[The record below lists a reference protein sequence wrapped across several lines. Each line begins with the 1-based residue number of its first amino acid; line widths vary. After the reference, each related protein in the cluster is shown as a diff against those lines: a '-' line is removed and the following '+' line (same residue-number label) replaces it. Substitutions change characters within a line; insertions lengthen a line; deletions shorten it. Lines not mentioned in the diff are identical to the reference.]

1 MNNNFDVVIVGGGH
15 AGSHLANI
23 LSRNKYPGSVAVI
36 NDENALPYHRPPL
49 SKECITDAEVR
60 PRPLFSGG
68 TLSGENIKYLQN
80 HHVTGGDL
88 VERKLNLADGNTVTY
103 KKLVIATGSQPRAL
117 TIPGSELAGIMSL
130 KTLVD
135 VENIRQKLAQS
146 TNIVLVGG
154 GFISLEL
161 ACSLA
166 GSHRNIT
173 VLERNERLLQ
183 RAVSPGTSEF
193 LRAKAEA
200 LGVEV
205 CFGANVVKLTGEN
218 GHVNTVI
225 TCSGR
230 EIPAD
235 LVVVAIGSVPE
246 VTLGSSLGLEC
257 RDGILVDQ
265 NLRAS
270 ADVYSMG
277 DCVRFPE
284 INKNCA
290 MRLESVQNAT
300 DQATYIA
307 AQLMG
312 EEQDAYQ
319 ALAWFWSIQGPS
331 RLQIAGLWEPG
342 MSSVS
347 SYSDCGTTLSVYHYA
362 GDKLCAVET
371 VNRPGEHLLAR
382 KILNTAFSPTRDA
395 VTAGLEMIKA
405 QFDDF
410 SK

>member
-88 VERKLNLADGNTVTY
+88 VERKLNLADGHTVTY

-117 TIPGSELAGIMSL
+117 SIPGSELAGIMSL

-146 TNIVLVGG
+146 ANIVLVGG

-183 RAVSPGTSEF
+183 RAVSPATSEF

-205 CFGANVVKLTGEN
+205 CFGANVVQLTGED

-235 LVVVAIGSVPE
+235 LVVVAIGSEPE

-257 RDGILVDQ
+257 RDGILV
-265 NLRAS
+265 
-270 ADVYSMG
+270 V
-277 DCVRFPE
+277 
-284 INKNCA
+284 
-290 MRLESVQNAT
+290 SVT
-300 DQATYIA
+300 TTT
-307 AQLMG
+307 
-312 EEQDAYQ
+312 
-319 ALAWFWSIQGPS
+319 PS
-331 RLQIAGLWEPG
+331 
-342 MSSVS
+342 
-347 SYSDCGTTLSVYHYA
+347 TTVAIS
-362 GDKLCAVET
+362 
-371 VNRPGEHLLAR
+371 
-382 KILNTAFSPTRDA
+382 
-395 VTAGLEMIKA
+395 
-405 QFDDF
+405 
-410 SK
+410 